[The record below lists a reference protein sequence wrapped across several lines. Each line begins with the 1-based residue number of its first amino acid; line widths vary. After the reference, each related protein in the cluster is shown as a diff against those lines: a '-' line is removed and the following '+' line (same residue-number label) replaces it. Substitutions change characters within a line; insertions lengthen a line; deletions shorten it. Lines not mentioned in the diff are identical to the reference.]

1 MSCSQNENQ
10 HSKKKKMN
18 SSGRLNDRIVLK
30 RLILSMSVTKRHNV
44 MGEKMFVFFPVM
56 PLRLITS

>member
-10 HSKKKKMN
+10 HGKKKKKMHF
-18 SSGRLNDRIVLK
+18 SGRLNDRIVFT

-44 MGEKMFVFFPVM
+44 MGEFFFLPVM